1 MARFN
6 EEFWPFLDEMAERCF
21 FVEAADGR
29 VVGTTTAWRGEMCGE
44 RQGRIHWVAVA
55 ATHQGQGLAK
65 VLMAAALEYMAANHE
80 RCYLTTQT
88 TSARAIRLYLQLGF
102 RPLIS
107 AESLDRAVSPDNSV
121 AEGEERTVEKEAE
134 AWDSIKHLLPA
145 IL

>member
-102 RPLIS
+102 RPLVGHDMCTTTI
-107 AESLDRAVSPDNSV
+107 
-121 AEGEERTVEKEAE
+121 
-134 AWDSIKHLLPA
+134 
-145 IL
+145 